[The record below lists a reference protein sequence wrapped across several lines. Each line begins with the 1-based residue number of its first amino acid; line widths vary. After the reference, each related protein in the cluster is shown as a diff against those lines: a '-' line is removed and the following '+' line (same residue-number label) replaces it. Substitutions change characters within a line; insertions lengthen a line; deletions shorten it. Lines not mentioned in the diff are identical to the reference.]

1 MKMFVSEMFVTSAL
15 PVFSLFLMMLG
26 IAFILPII
34 FRENLVIQSLP
45 DSAFTAT
52 FGVYE
57 GSIKSAHKG
66 EKQK

>member
-1 MKMFVSEMFVTSAL
+1 MKMSLFEMFFTSAL
-15 PVFSLFLMMLG
+15 PVFSLFLIVLG
-26 IAFILPII
+26 IAFIMRII
-34 FRENLVIQSLP
+34 FREGRFIQSLP

-66 EKQK
+66 DKQK